1 MSRTD
6 FVPSIKKSEI
16 KEGQMKPAR
25 VKGRPIVCWY
35 GKAAK
40 FLGYQIVVRI
50 WVTLLKEEFDS
61 APLRTKL
68 STAFQKPTQN
78 SLGNSFSIL

>member
-1 MSRTD
+1 MSKTD

-25 VKGRPIVCWY
+25 VKGRPILLVRR
-35 GKAAK
+35 GGEV
-40 FLGYQIVVRI
+40 FGYQIVVRI
-50 WVTLLKEEFDS
+50 WVALLKEEFDS

-68 STAFQKPTQN
+68 STTFQKPTQN